1 VGGSW
6 TPTREADRVDLTPEV
21 AFPYIEHA
29 YRQMLGVVDRLGDD
43 RMTVKPHGPST
54 NTASALVAHSLGVL
68 EFWLGH
74 VALDRPSARDRDS
87 EFVAELTV
95 AEAHERVEAGLAQAA
110 VDLRT
115 MADHEERNSGLA
127 DDLSGGTGDASL
139 VLHILEEAYQHLGHL
154 ELTADALLSP

>member
-1 VGGSW
+1 MELS
-6 TPTREADRVDLTPEV
+6 PEV

-29 YRQMLGVVDRLGDD
+29 YRQMQGVVDRLGDG
-43 RMTVKPHGPST
+43 RMTVKPHGEST

-74 VALDRPSARDRDS
+74 VALDRPTQRDRDS

-95 AEAHERVEAGLAQAA
+95 AEAHERIEAGLTQAA
-110 VDLRT
+110 ADLRA
-115 MADHEERNSGLA
+115 MAAADHDERNSPWA
-127 DDLSGGTGDASL
+127 HDLPGGTGDASL
-139 VLHILEEAYQHLGHL
+139 VLHVLEEAYQHLGHL